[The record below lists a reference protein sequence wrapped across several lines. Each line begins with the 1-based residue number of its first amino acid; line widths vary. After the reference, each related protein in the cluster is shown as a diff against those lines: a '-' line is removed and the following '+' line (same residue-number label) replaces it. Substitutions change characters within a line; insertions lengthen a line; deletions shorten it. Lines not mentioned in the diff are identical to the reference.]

1 MNPDIAFV
9 MLAHARSGSES
20 LLATLNLHED
30 ICAVSEPF
38 NPNYKTWDVDNHDYR
53 SKITDV
59 RSLYEQLE
67 VVSRKFNGIKTTDED
82 LPRELN
88 DVLVGDARFKLIFL
102 RRSNLLQAVVSQA
115 IADRTG
121 LWQKWDAVGRIA
133 GRYGSLGELD
143 VHQLGDRL
151 AQLDDDIN
159 HYGNLVESQRR
170 ESSVMLTYEDL
181 YFAPRDTRTDVVNR
195 LLRFLD
201 CSPLAPDQVDRYM
214 APKNG
219 QLNSQEL
226 YRLITNC
233 DTIEAR
239 LGSDRTGWLF
249 APH

>member
-1 MNPDIAFV
+1 MAFV

-20 LLATLNLHED
+20 LLATLNLHEE
-30 ICAVSEPF
+30 IYAVSEPF
-38 NPNYKTWDVDNHDYR
+38 NPNYKDWDVDNDDYR
-53 SKITDV
+53 SKIIDV

-67 VVSRKFNGIKTTDED
+67 AVGRKFNGIKTTDED

-88 DVLVGDARFKLIFL
+88 EVLVGDTRFKLIFL

-121 LWQKWDAVGRIA
+121 LWQKWDAAGRIA
-133 GRYGSLGELD
+133 DYYGSLGKLD
-143 VHQLGDRL
+143 VHQLSDRL
-151 AQLDDDIN
+151 AQLDDDVS
-159 HYGNLVESQRR
+159 HYGNLVASRR
-170 ESSVMLTYEDL
+170 YESSVMLTYEDL
-181 YFAPRDTRTDVVNR
+181 YFAPRDARAGMVNR

-201 CSPLAPDQVDRYM
+201 CSPLALDEVDRYM
-214 APKNG
+214 APRNG

-233 DTIEAR
+233 DSIEAR